1 MDKNKIKKYQDTIND
16 LKNQIINL
24 EEELASSKKNEF
36 EFRKIVDDAGAY
48 IVKIF
53 KDYRIDY
60 ANKLAKTLF
69 KPEFDHIIGENL
81 LEVLIGGQIENVK
94 DAGSK
99 FRKIF
104 SAPYVSHSFTTKQF
118 TQKNNEIWILWNSN
132 PNFDSQGNFLYYTL
146 IGNNISNKIEKE
158 SLIRSH
164 KKIIEEKNEELRR
177 INRALNE
184 SYNRQ
189 KDSLEKLSQSELR
202 FRIMGRSIPFGIFIS
217 APSGKNNYVNLF
229 YRKLCGLNKEESLD
243 SAWFEFIHP
252 EDIEDVKK
260 RWFSALKK
268 PEMKFNMRYRLRN
281 KQSGKVHK
289 VHTIIKEMRHED
301 KLLGY
306 VGVIEDITKTERILD
321 KLRSYELIIRNSTE
335 MMSLISRD
343 FRYLAVNDSYVK
355 ALGLK
360 KHEIEGRTFIDLWG
374 EEIFQNKIKEKFEE
388 AFKGKIVRYQ
398 EWFDFENLGRR
409 FMDVIYQPVYGRKG
423 VVEALT
429 VNTLDITNL
438 KEAQL
443 NLEKAIQEAEK
454 ANKAKSEFLANMS
467 HEIRTPL
474 NAVIGFAELLESQI
488 KDQKQKKYL
497 HSIKSGGRNLLML
510 ISDILDLSKI
520 EAGKMELH
528 FEPVNLE
535 YLVDEI
541 SQIFSMKIENK
552 ALSFDT
558 YLDPKLPEYIFIDE
572 VRLRQVLFNLVGNAI
587 KFTQK
592 GEIKLKFY
600 FLEKYHD
607 FIDMKITVE
616 DTGIGIPVEQ
626 HTEIFKAFKQQAGQS
641 TRKYGGTGLGL
652 TISKKLVESMGGSIF
667 VDSKVGEYTIFKVIL
682 NQIKIAKTVKNDKN
696 LETEQ
701 YDLLF
706 EKANVLVIDRIKENR
721 DLIKANFSDSPVHII
736 SAEDAKKAAPLIK
749 GHKLDLIILDVN
761 IHDVQNCKISE
772 LLEQISL
779 TNIPPIIVMSAT
791 FIDKSNCPLDFD
803 FDAFLG
809 KPMKRS
815 ELFASA
821 AKFLKH
827 KKIPIKNNSRKLDN
841 IDEIAVQLRKKQN
854 YETFIQQIDEY
865 IIPVWE
871 KAVRDELS
879 DDIELFANKL
889 KEIALSYKI
898 DFLVK
903 FANDLKEYL
912 NSFDL
917 EEMSKSLQYFP
928 KIIELI
934 KNK

>member
-1 MDKNKIKKYQDTIND
+1 MDKNQNKKYQEIINN
-16 LKNQIINL
+16 LENQIINL
-24 EEELASSKKNEF
+24 KSELANSKKNEF

-48 IVKIF
+48 IIKIF

-69 KPEFDHIIGENL
+69 KPEFGDIIGKNL
-81 LEVLIGGQIENVK
+81 LQVLIGGQIEHGNGK
-94 DAGSK
+94 GSQFK
-99 FRKIF
+99 EIF
-104 SAPYVSHSFTTKQF
+104 SAPYKSSSFTSKQY
-118 TQKNNEIWILWNSN
+118 TLNDEKIWILWNSN
-132 PNFDSQGNFLYYTL
+132 PNFDAQGNFLYYTL

-177 INRALNE
+177 INKELNQ

-189 KDSLEKLSQSELR
+189 QESLEKLSQSELR
-202 FRIMGRSIPFGIFIS
+202 FRIMGKSIPFGIFIS
-217 APSGKNNYVNLF
+217 TPTGKNKYVNLF
-229 YRKLCGLNKEESLD
+229 YRKLCGINKEKALESDWLESIYPD
-243 SAWFEFIHP
+243 DKES
-252 EDIEDVKK
+252 VTK
-260 RWFSALKK
+260 RWLSALQK
-268 PEMKFNMRYRLRN
+268 PEMKFNMRYRLKN
-281 KQSGKVHK
+281 KQSGKTYK

-321 KLRSYELIIRNSTE
+321 KLRNYELIIRNSTE

-355 ALGLK
+355 AHGLK
-360 KHEIEGRTFIDLWG
+360 KHEIEGRTFIELWG
-374 EEIFQNKIKEKFEE
+374 EELFKDKIKEKFEE

-398 EWFDFENLGRR
+398 EWFDFENLGKR

-423 VVEALT
+423 VVDALT
-429 VNTLDITNL
+429 VNTLDITDL

-443 NLEKAIQEAEK
+443 NLEKAIKEAER

-488 KDQKQKKYL
+488 KNQKQKKYL

-535 YLVDEI
+535 YLVEEI
-541 SQIFSMKIENK
+541 KQIFSMKIEK
-552 ALSFDT
+552 KSLTFET
-558 YLDPKLPEYIFIDE
+558 YVDPNLPSHVFLDE

-592 GEIKLKFY
+592 GSIKLKFY
-600 FLEKYHD
+600 FLEKYND

-616 DTGIGIPVEQ
+616 DTGIGIPEEQ
-626 HTEIFKAFKQQAGQS
+626 QTEIFKAFKQQAGQS

-652 TISKKLVESMGGSIF
+652 TISKKLIESMGGAIF
-667 VDSKVGEYTIFKVIL
+667 VKSKVGEYTIFKVIL
-682 NQIKIAKTVKNDKN
+682 NQIKIAKIAKKEKSQE
-696 LETEQ
+696 LEQ
-701 YDLLF
+701 YNIVF

-721 DLIKANFSDSPVHII
+721 DLIKANFNDTPINII
-736 SAEDAKKAAPLIK
+736 SAENAEKAVPLIN
-749 GHKLDLIILDVN
+749 GRKLDLIILDVN
-761 IHDVQNCKISE
+761 IHDVNNCKISAF
-772 LLEQISL
+772 LEQVSL
-779 TNIPPIIVMSAT
+779 KNKPPVIVMSAT
-791 FIDKSNCPLDFD
+791 FIDKTNCTLNID
-803 FDAFLG
+803 FDAFLA
-809 KPMKRS
+809 KPMRRS
-815 ELFASA
+815 ELFAITS
-821 AKFLKH
+821 KFLKH
-827 KKIPIKNNSRKLDN
+827 KKIPVENTGKKLKNIGDF
-841 IDEIAVQLRKKQN
+841 AVQLRKRSDYKL
-854 YETFIQQIDEY
+854 FIKKIDEE
-865 IIPVWE
+865 ILPLWQ

-879 DDIELFANKL
+879 DDIELFTDKL
-889 KEIALSYKI
+889 KNLAQNYKVDI
-898 DFLVK
+898 LIK
-903 FANDLKEYL
+903 FADDLKEYL

-917 EEMSKSLQYFP
+917 EEMSRSLQSFP
-928 KIIELI
+928 EIIDEI
-934 KNK
+934 KGS